1 MLNVKKAY
9 DEKGWLNESGA
20 KYPVEVAILK
30 DNVLLTIDTSGS
42 GLNRRGYRI
51 AQEAPIKETLRR
63 V

>member
-1 MLNVKKAY
+1 MKVVLNT
-9 DEKGWLNESGA
+9 LL
-20 KYPVEVAILK
+20 VAILK

-51 AQEAPIKETLRR
+51 AQGKLLLKKPWQR